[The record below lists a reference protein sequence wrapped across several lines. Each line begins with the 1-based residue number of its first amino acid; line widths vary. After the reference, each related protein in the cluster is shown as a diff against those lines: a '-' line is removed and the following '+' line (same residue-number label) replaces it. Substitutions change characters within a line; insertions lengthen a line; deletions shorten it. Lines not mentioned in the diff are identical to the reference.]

1 MKNLKLILLFG
12 GTLIL
17 LLTFQ
22 VQAQEIVE
30 TGQKTGLFSKIGG
43 WIQGGAISLLV
54 AFVGG
59 IAAKHGWTI
68 IAKKIAKKGA
78 IITKEIGEFFGDTS
92 TLLQTV
98 DNAIKDDGTIEQN
111 SIKEVLAA
119 GKEVVIELKDMKAI
133 FKPK

>member
-22 VQAQEIVE
+22 AKAQEILE

-68 IAKKIAKKGA
+68 IAKKIAQKGA
-78 IITKEIGEFFGDTS
+78 VITKEIGEFFVDTS

>member
-1 MKNLKLILLFG
+1 MKNLKLVLFFG
-12 GTLIL
+12 VGMIL

-22 VQAQEIVE
+22 AQAQEIVE

-54 AFVGG
+54 AFLGG

-68 IAKKIAKKGA
+68 IAKKIAQKGA
-78 IITKEIGEFFGDTS
+78 VITKEIGEFFGDTS

-111 SIKEVLAA
+111 SIKEVLAV

>member
-68 IAKKIAKKGA
+68 IAKKIAQKGA
-78 IITKEIGEFFGDTS
+78 VITKEIGEFFGDTS